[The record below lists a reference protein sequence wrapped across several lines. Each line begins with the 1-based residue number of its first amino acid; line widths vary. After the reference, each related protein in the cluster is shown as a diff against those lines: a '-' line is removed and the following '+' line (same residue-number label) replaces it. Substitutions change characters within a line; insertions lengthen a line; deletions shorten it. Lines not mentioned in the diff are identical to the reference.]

1 MITVAAPVCL
11 IVLVTIT
18 KMELG
23 SELRLERKLTQSYY
37 VAKCRAIRYGANGNN
52 EMVNNGD
59 LDNKVKDDKAS

>member
-1 MITVAAPVCL
+1 MITVAATVCL
-11 IVLVTIT
+11 IVQVTIT
-18 KMELG
+18 KIELG
-23 SELRLERKLTQSYY
+23 SALRLERQLTKSYY